1 MHRRGL
7 AETLRCCS
15 DHLAWARRQ
24 TTPGGGGAR
33 HLRALRGVCAGGSH
47 LRYRNG
53 VPADRSDGEAGLGS
67 RRGFHPPPLRLLRR
81 HCTQVM
87 DTLLGTLPFDP
98 RMSSEVL
105 RAYRQQRQLGWR
117 GLRRRPII
125 GCSGYP
131 SKAADLDLRDL
142 SQGQENDGAVNPAGP
157 PLGGQMPPMDGPGEE
172 GPNHEPPTG
181 RYGEVLGPAVVPVVR
196 LCRLLPRGA
205 TCPIA
210 RCLNRPRGRDELT
223 VCAPRQ
229 HRTALLSMPRAGPT
243 RRGRGRS
250 RMGTGPAP
258 STLGL
263 PDDQ

>member
-1 MHRRGL
+1 MR
-7 AETLRCCS
+7 
-15 DHLAWARRQ
+15 
-24 TTPGGGGAR
+24 
-33 HLRALRGVCAGGSH
+33 AGGSH
-47 LRYRNG
+47 LRYRIG

-67 RRGFHPPPLRLLRR
+67 RRGISPPAPTTAAPTMHSGCGYIDGHMAFSPQDVVGGIEGLPSAEATGLAGTPATTHHRL
-81 HCTQVM
+81 QW
-87 DTLLGTLPFDP
+87 LP
-98 RMSSEVL
+98 
-105 RAYRQQRQLGWR
+105 QQSAG
-117 GLRRRPII
+117 
-125 GCSGYP
+125 
-131 SKAADLDLRDL
+131 LDLRDL
-142 SQGQENDGAVNPAGP
+142 RQGQENDGAVPHRPASGRADA
-157 PLGGQMPPMDGPGEE
+157 PMDGPGEE

-181 RYGEVLGPAVVPVVR
+181 RYGEGLGPAVVPVVR

>member
-1 MHRRGL
+1 MYL
-7 AETLRCCS
+7 
-15 DHLAWARRQ
+15 
-24 TTPGGGGAR
+24 AR
-33 HLRALRGVCAGGSH
+33 HQVSQEQNQGSSATEARLPQDVVGGTEGLPSAEATR
-47 LRYRNG
+47 LTG
-53 VPADRSDGEAGLGS
+53 TPATT
-67 RRGFHPPPLRLLRR
+67 HHRLQR
-81 HCTQVM
+81 
-87 DTLLGTLPFDP
+87 LP
-98 RMSSEVL
+98 
-105 RAYRQQRQLGWR
+105 QQSAR
-117 GLRRRPII
+117 
-125 GCSGYP
+125 
-131 SKAADLDLRDL
+131 LDLRDL
-142 SQGQENDGAVNPAGP
+142 RQGQENDGAVPHRPASGRADA
-157 PLGGQMPPMDGPGEE
+157 PMDGPGEE

-181 RYGEVLGPAVVPVVR
+181 RYGEGLGPAVVPVVR